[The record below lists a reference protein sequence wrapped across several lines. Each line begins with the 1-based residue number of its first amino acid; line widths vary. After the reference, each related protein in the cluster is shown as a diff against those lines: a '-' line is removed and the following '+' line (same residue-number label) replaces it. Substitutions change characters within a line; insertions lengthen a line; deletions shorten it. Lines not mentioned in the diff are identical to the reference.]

1 MANAFSTDQP
11 PSTPIGDPGPITEW
25 VQRFDDE
32 SINELMRHYRPLLRT
47 IVARNWNHHFQQR
60 LDPSDAVQLTWTSIA
75 SKASKNN
82 FKDRK
87 HFGAYLIR
95 TLRSQLVDI
104 RRMLFAEKRRVTNEV
119 TFSNAGVA
127 DDFNGV
133 TEDLA
138 ALDHLIHQ
146 ELVHDVLQ
154 AILRMPRELQRL
166 LRWKFRKGMTYE
178 QIAEKIGSTERKVRT
193 LVQKCVREITYEV
206 RRKHPISL

>member
-1 MANAFSTDQP
+1 MSNAFSTDQT
-11 PSTPIGDPGPITEW
+11 PSSPIGNPGPITEW

-75 SKASKNN
+75 SKAPKSK

-119 TFSNAGVA
+119 TFSNAGIA
-127 DDFNGV
+127 DDFNGAA
-133 TEDLA
+133 EELA
-138 ALDHLIHQ
+138 ALDQLIHQ
-146 ELVHDVLQ
+146 ELVYDVLQ

-193 LVQKCVREITYEV
+193 LIQKCIREITYEV
-206 RRKHPISL
+206 RRKHPVSL